1 MENTHKPQNATN
13 NLILSVD
20 TSTKV
25 CSVAIHE
32 SGLLLAN
39 AERFEENSHAERLAL
54 LIKEACN
61 IAKLKLE
68 QLDAFALAKGPGSY
82 TGLRIGS
89 SSLKGLC
96 FALDKPLITLSTL
109 RIMAEGMFQMVDD
122 DTLVCPMI
130 DARRMEVYT
139 AVYDSN
145 GNAVLPEQAMIV
157 DENSFSTL
165 FAHHKI
171 LFAGNGAEKCK
182 TIFTNKNA
190 LFVSDYHPFAK
201 NMGELAFQSY
211 KEKKFADVAY
221 FEPEYLKELYT
232 TAKIVW

>member
-1 MENTHKPQNATN
+1 MENSHNPPLKTH

-32 SGLLLAN
+32 NGLLLAN
-39 AERFEENSHAERLAL
+39 VEQFEENSHAERLAL
-54 LIKEACN
+54 LIQEVCN
-61 IAKLKLE
+61 NAKLKLH
-68 QLDAFALAKGPGSY
+68 QIDAFALAKGPGSY

-89 SSLKGLC
+89 STLKGLC
-96 FALDKPLITLSTL
+96 FALEKPLIAIGTL
-109 RIMAEGMFQMVDD
+109 RMMAEGMFQMADD

-139 AVYDSN
+139 AVYDSK
-145 GNAVLPEQAMIV
+145 GNTIPPEQAMIV
-157 DENSFSTL
+157 DENRFSTL
-165 FAHHKI
+165 FAQHKI

-182 TIFTNKNA
+182 PIFTNKNA
-190 LFVSDYHPFAK
+190 HFVSDYHPFAK

-221 FEPEYLKELYT
+221 FEPEYLKEFYT
-232 TAKIVW
+232 TAKAKG

>member
-1 MENTHKPQNATN
+1 MENTHNPQNATN

-32 SGLLLAN
+32 NGLLLAN

-109 RIMAEGMFQMVDD
+109 RIMAEGIFQMVDD

-139 AVYDSN
+139 AVYDAK
-145 GNAVLPEQAMIV
+145 GNTILPEQAMIV
-157 DENSFSTL
+157 DENSFLALLSQN
-165 FAHHKI
+165 KI
-171 LFAGNGAEKCK
+171 LFGGNGAEKCK
-182 TIFTNKNA
+182 PIFSSKNA
-190 LFVSDYHPFAK
+190 LFASDCHPLAK
-201 NMGELAFQSY
+201 NMGQLAFHSY
-211 KEKKFADVAY
+211 KANQFADLAY
-221 FEPEYLKELYT
+221 FEPEYLKEFYT
-232 TAKIVW
+232 TARTKS

>member
-1 MENTHKPQNATN
+1 MENTHNPQNATN

-39 AERFEENSHAERLAL
+39 TERFEENSHAERLAL

-165 FAHHKI
+165 FAQHKI
-171 LFAGNGAEKCK
+171 LFAGNGSEKCK

-221 FEPEYLKELYT
+221 FEPEYLKEFYT
-232 TAKIVW
+232 TAKTV